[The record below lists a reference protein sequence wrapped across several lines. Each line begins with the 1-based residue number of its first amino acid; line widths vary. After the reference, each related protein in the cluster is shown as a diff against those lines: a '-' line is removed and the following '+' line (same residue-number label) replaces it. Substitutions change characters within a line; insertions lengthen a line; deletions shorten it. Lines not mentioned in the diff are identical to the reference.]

1 MPGISMDSVSN
12 LSPEFQ
18 KAYSS
23 AVQAERKPIKQLED
37 RKEVIES
44 KVNLLNDLNSKMEGL
59 KQILPGVGSPF
70 AIRELSFLS
79 DDEKVI
85 SGSAD
90 KSIAEAGK
98 HSIEVLQL
106 AGSASALSNA
116 LPDKN
121 ETKVGT
127 GYITFN
133 KANGE
138 TQEIFIDDDNSTLEG
153 VAKVINSSA
162 TGLKASVINDNAGEE
177 PSFRLLLRAEGVGTQ
192 SDVKFPEFYFSGGED
207 ELVLESQRDATNAVI
222 RYQGFE
228 IQSPTNELKDI
239 IPGATLNLKGITE
252 SGKPMTVTIEQD
264 VPKTITKMKD
274 VVEKL
279 NQVFGFIQSQN
290 KMDEKTDTS
299 KTLGG
304 DYGIRLAEDRLRNAI
319 QTNLSGEPSRKYRSL
334 SDVGIQFSKQG
345 TLTFDEKKFQ
355 SALEANFEDVVT
367 LMTGNE
373 ETKGVMPAVLNA
385 VNTISSAGGGVLTTQ
400 LQNFN
405 NQIRSIDKNISTK
418 EKQIER
424 KAEQLKNQL
433 SAAQGA
439 LNSMKSQSNYFQSA
453 IGAAPGTGG

>member
-1 MPGISMDSVSN
+1 MP
-12 LSPEFQ
+12 
-18 KAYSS
+18 
-23 AVQAERKPIKQLED
+23 LE
-37 RKEVIES
+37 S
-44 KVNLLNDLNSKMEGL
+44 F
-59 KQILPGVGSPF
+59 P
-70 AIRELSFLS
+70 FLS

-90 KSIAEAGK
+90 KSIAESGK

-133 KANGE
+133 TAKGE

-153 VAKVINSSA
+153 VAKVINSSG
-162 TGLKASVINDNAGEE
+162 TGIKASVINDNAGDE

-192 SDVKFPEFYFSGGED
+192 SDVKFPEFYFSGGEE
-207 ELVLESQRDATNAVI
+207 ELIIESQRDATNAVI

-252 SGKPMTVTIEQD
+252 PGKPMTVTIEQD

-304 DYGIRLAEDRLRNAI
+304 DYGIRIAEDRLRNAI
-319 QTNLSGEPSRKYRSL
+319 QTNLSGDSSRKYRSL

-355 SALEANFEDVVT
+355 SALEANFEDVVS

-373 ETKGVMPAVLNA
+373 EAKGIMPAVLNA
-385 VNTISSAGGGVLTTQ
+385 VNTISSAGGGVLTNQ

-405 NQIRSIDKNISTK
+405 NQIRTIDKTISTK
-418 EKQIER
+418 EKQVER

-453 IGAAPGTGG
+453 IGAGPGAGG